1 MRRFFAPLAGA
12 FSAIALTTVLTSCAG
27 APAQREKTP
36 EDRYNEEAM
45 KAEGPASPAPE
56 EKTGR
61 AEFAP
66 ASEDLSP
73 LKTRT
78 ISVSAR
84 KAPLRDIL
92 YTIADS
98 AFLNVVMEKG
108 VDPDTPVS
116 ITIKNMRAGEV
127 LDTVLSSVDYFY
139 TVDENILTVKLMD
152 TRVYE
157 FGTPSV
163 IQDYSVT
170 VGGDMLGGAKTS
182 NSGVTGNITQKVE
195 SDKESFKFWESVEKS
210 VAGLL
215 SIRSNAPAGAQGAL
229 PSFSINRMTGTVV
242 VTAGKKDLARVE
254 GYLALLKKILRR
266 QVLVEARI
274 VEVQLTDA
282 LKYGIDWS
290 FLGKGW
296 NAVGKASGGT
306 TGFTGPLTGLPNFN
320 VTLAASDFT
329 ALLKALKQQ
338 GDINVLSNPRVS
350 IMNGQTAFLS
360 VGRKVDFI
368 SKVETTST
376 GSTTSVPTVT
386 FTVETSSVLSGI
398 VFGIVPYISGAE
410 EKNISMTISPIVT
423 DLVKLDNKVVGTTG
437 SNSVELSLPTVDLRE
452 LSTTVRVANGQMV
465 IIGGLI
471 QKKDK
476 VQENRVPLLADIP
489 LIGFLFKN
497 LDKTSEKTEL
507 IIMLKPLIVPE
518 AA

>member
-1 MRRFFAPLAGA
+1 MRRTSGPWAGV
-12 FSAIALTTVLTSCAG
+12 FSAMALTMVLTSCAG
-27 APAQREKTP
+27 APAVREQSP

-45 KAEGPASPAPE
+45 KAEASASSVQE

-108 VDPDTPVS
+108 VDPETPVS
-116 ITIKNMRAGEV
+116 ITLKNMRVGEV
-127 LDTVLSSVDYFY
+127 LETVLSSVDYFY

-157 FGTPSV
+157 FGRPSV

-215 SIRSNAPAGAQGAL
+215 SIRPNALAGVGAS
-229 PSFSINRMTGTVV
+229 PSFSINRMTGTIV
-242 VTAGKKDLARVE
+242 VTAGKKDLTRVE
-254 GYLALLKKILRR
+254 GYLMILKKILRR

-274 VEVQLTDA
+274 VEVQLTDG

-306 TGFTGPLTGLPNFN
+306 TGFTDPLAGLPNFN

-329 ALLKALKQQ
+329 SLLKALKQQ
-338 GDINVLSNPRVS
+338 GEINVLSNPRVS

-398 VFGIVPYISGAE
+398 VFGIVPYISGSE

-437 SNSVELSLPTVDLRE
+437 SNAVELSLPTVDLRE

-476 VQENRVPLLADIP
+476 VEENKIPLLADIP

-497 LDKTSEKTEL
+497 LDKTSERTEL
-507 IIMLKPLIVPE
+507 IIMLRPLIVPE

>member
-229 PSFSINRMTGTVV
+229 PSFSINRMTGTIV
-242 VTAGKKDLARVE
+242 VTE
-254 GYLALLKKILRR
+254 
-266 QVLVEARI
+266 
-274 VEVQLTDA
+274 
-282 LKYGIDWS
+282 
-290 FLGKGW
+290 
-296 NAVGKASGGT
+296 
-306 TGFTGPLTGLPNFN
+306 
-320 VTLAASDFT
+320 
-329 ALLKALKQQ
+329 
-338 GDINVLSNPRVS
+338 
-350 IMNGQTAFLS
+350 
-360 VGRKVDFI
+360 
-368 SKVETTST
+368 
-376 GSTTSVPTVT
+376 
-386 FTVETSSVLSGI
+386 
-398 VFGIVPYISGAE
+398 
-410 EKNISMTISPIVT
+410 
-423 DLVKLDNKVVGTTG
+423 
-437 SNSVELSLPTVDLRE
+437 
-452 LSTTVRVANGQMV
+452 
-465 IIGGLI
+465 
-471 QKKDK
+471 
-476 VQENRVPLLADIP
+476 
-489 LIGFLFKN
+489 
-497 LDKTSEKTEL
+497 
-507 IIMLKPLIVPE
+507 
-518 AA
+518 